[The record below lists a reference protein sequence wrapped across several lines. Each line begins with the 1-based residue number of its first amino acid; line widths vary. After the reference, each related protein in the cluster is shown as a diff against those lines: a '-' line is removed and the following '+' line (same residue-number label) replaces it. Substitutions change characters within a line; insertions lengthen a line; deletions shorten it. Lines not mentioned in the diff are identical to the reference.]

1 MQESAT
7 TKYVIHASVSTEG
20 VVEKP
25 DIIGAV
31 FGQTEG
37 LLGEDLDLRELQK
50 SGRIGR
56 IEVNI
61 ETKGGKTGGEIVI
74 PSSLDRTETAILA
87 ASLETID
94 RIGPCVA
101 SIRVARIEDLRATK
115 RKQVVDRAK
124 ALMQEMATGTPES
137 SELTGEVRASLRV
150 EEIGTFGPE
159 KLPAGPAVEESD
171 AIIIVEGRADVLNLL
186 RAGIKNV
193 VAIEGT
199 SVPPSVAELTKR
211 KTVTAFVDS
220 DRGGDLIL
228 KELFQVAEID
238 FVARPPEG
246 RSVEEITQKEI
257 IKALRSKM
265 PAESYR
271 LSGRRVPGGKGEGG
285 RSASGRAESPRS
297 RREEASARPPPR
309 PPVPEAD
316 ETGAPPAAG
325 SGPDPARLRSQLQEL
340 NGTLHARLLDGEEKP
355 VKEVP
360 VREVVDALG
369 AAEGVQAV
377 VFDGIITQRILDAA
391 EQKQVGWVAGIRL
404 ADGVRIPRGLR
415 IVTVQ
420 GSPRSDGDRGGRRR

>member
-1 MQESAT
+1 MQESET
-7 TKYVIHASVSTEG
+7 TKYVIRASIATEG

-25 DIIGAV
+25 DVIGAI

-37 LLGEDLDLRELQK
+37 LLGEDLDLRDLQK

-56 IEVNI
+56 IEVNL
-61 ETKGGKTGGEIVI
+61 ETKGGKTKGEIII
-74 PSSLDRTETAILA
+74 PSSLDKTETAILA

-101 SIRVARIEDLRATK
+101 AIQVAKVEDLRATK
-115 RKQVVDRAK
+115 RKMVVERAK
-124 ALMQEMATGTPES
+124 VLIQQMAAGSPES

-150 EEIGTFGPE
+150 EEISTFGPE

-199 SVPPSVAELTKR
+199 NVPQSVAELTRK
-211 KTVTAFVDS
+211 KTVTAFIDS

-228 KELFQVAEID
+228 KELFQVADID

-246 RSVEEITQKEI
+246 RSVEDLTQKEI
-257 IKALRSKM
+257 IKALRSKI
-265 PAESYR
+265 PAESY
-271 LSGRRVPGGKGEGG
+271 KIGG
-285 RSASGRAESPRS
+285 RKALKEAERRAESQAAAPRS
-297 RREEASARPPPR
+297 GSS
-309 PPVPEAD
+309 V
-316 ETGAPPAAG
+316 PAAPTAPVDG
-325 SGPDPARLRSQLQEL
+325 NVERLRTALQAL
-340 NGTLHARLLDGEEKP
+340 NGTLQARLLGEGEFP

-360 VREVVDALG
+360 VREMVDALQ
-369 AAEGVQAV
+369 AVEGVQAV

-391 EQKQVGWVAGIRL
+391 EAKKVGWVAGIRL
-404 ADGVRIPRGLR
+404 AEGVRVPQGVRVVTAQAAPRAD
-415 IVTVQ
+415 
-420 GSPRSDGDRGGRRR
+420 SGRRGR

>member
-1 MQESAT
+1 MQESET
-7 TKYVIHASVSTEG
+7 TKYVIRASIATEG

-25 DIIGAV
+25 DVIGAV

-37 LLGEDLDLRELQK
+37 LLGEDLDLRDLQK

-61 ETKGGKTGGEIVI
+61 ETKGGKTKGEIVI
-74 PSSLDRTETAILA
+74 PSSLDKTETAILA

-101 SIRVARIEDLRATK
+101 AISVAKVEDLRASK
-115 RKQVVDRAK
+115 RKKVVERAK
-124 ALMQEMATGTPES
+124 ALMQEMTTGAPES
-137 SELTGEVRASLRV
+137 SEITGEVKASLRV
-150 EEIGTFGPE
+150 EEISTFGPE

-186 RAGIKNV
+186 RGGIKNT

-199 SVPPSVAELTKR
+199 NVPPSVAELTRK

-246 RSVEEITQKEI
+246 RSVEDLTQKEI
-257 IKALRSKM
+257 IKALRGKI
-265 PAESYR
+265 PADSYK
-271 LSGRRVPGGKGEGG
+271 LGGRRALKEAERRMEARPAPRME
-285 RSASGRAESPRS
+285 RAEAP
-297 RREEASARPPPR
+297 PPPR
-309 PPVPEAD
+309 REA
-316 ETGAPPAAG
+316 TPAAPVDG
-325 SGPDPARLRSQLQEL
+325 RFESLRTLLQEL
-340 NGTLHARLLDGEEKP
+340 NGSLQARLLDAEQKP
-355 VKEVP
+355 MKEAP
-360 VREVVDALG
+360 VREVVDALQ
-369 AAEGVQAV
+369 ATEGVQAV

-391 EQKQVGWVAGIRL
+391 EEKKVGWVAGIRI
-404 ADGVRIPRGLR
+404 AEGVRVPQGVRVVTAQAAAPRA
-415 IVTVQ
+415 
-420 GSPRSDGDRGGRRR
+420 DFGRRGR

>member
-1 MQESAT
+1 MPESET
-7 TKYVIHASVSTEG
+7 TKYVIRVSIATEG

-37 LLGEDLDLRELQK
+37 LLGEDLDLRDLQK

-61 ETKGGKTGGEIVI
+61 ETKGGKTKGEIVI
-74 PSSLDRTETAILA
+74 PSSLDKTETAILA

-101 SIRVARIEDLRATK
+101 VIQVGKVEDLRATK
-115 RKQVVDRAK
+115 RKKVVERAK
-124 ALMQEMATGTPES
+124 LLMQEMATGTPES
-137 SELTGEVRASLRV
+137 SELTGEVRASLRT
-150 EEIGTFGPE
+150 EEISTFGPE

-186 RAGIKNV
+186 RAGIKNT

-199 SVPPSVAELTKR
+199 NVPPSVAEFSKK

-228 KELFQVAEID
+228 KELFQVAELD

-246 RSVEEITQKEI
+246 RSVEELTQKEI
-257 IKALRSKM
+257 IKSLRSKI
-265 PAESYR
+265 PAESYK
-271 LSGRRVPGGKGEGG
+271 LGG
-285 RSASGRAESPRS
+285 RKALKEAERRMETQAAARPERIERS
-297 RREEASARPPPR
+297 EPVPVRREREAPPP
-309 PPVPEAD
+309 PPPTDGRLE
-316 ETGAPPAAG
+316 G
-325 SGPDPARLRSQLQEL
+325 LRSLLQGL
-340 NGTLHARLLDGEEKP
+340 NGTLQARLLDAEQKP
-355 VKEVP
+355 VKEAP
-360 VREVVDALG
+360 VREVVDALQ
-369 AAEGVQAV
+369 ATEGVQAV

-391 EQKQVGWVAGIRL
+391 EAKKVGWVAGIRI
-404 ADGVRIPRGLR
+404 AEGVRIPQGVR
-415 IVTVQ
+415 IVTTQ
-420 GSPRSDGDRGGRRR
+420 AAPRADFGRRGR

>member
-1 MQESAT
+1 MQESSET
-7 TKYVIHASVSTEG
+7 TKYVVRASITTEG

-25 DIIGAV
+25 DVIGAV

-37 LLGEDLDLRELQK
+37 LLGEDLDLRDLQK
-50 SGRIGR
+50 TGRVGR
-56 IEVNI
+56 IEVNL
-61 ETKGGKTGGEIVI
+61 ETKGGKTKGEIVI
-74 PSSLDRTETAILA
+74 PSSLDKTETTILA

-101 SIRVARIEDLRATK
+101 VLQVAKVEDLRATK
-115 RKQVVDRAK
+115 RKKIVERAK
-124 ALMQEMATGTPES
+124 ALMQEMTTGAPES

-150 EEIGTFGPE
+150 GEIDTFGPE

-186 RAGIKNV
+186 RGGIKNT

-199 SVPPSVAELTKR
+199 NVPPSVAELSRK

-246 RSVEEITQKEI
+246 RSVEDLTQKEI
-257 IKALRSKM
+257 IKSLRSKI
-265 PAESYR
+265 PAESY
-271 LSGRRVPGGKGEGG
+271 KIGG
-285 RSASGRAESPRS
+285 RKALKEAERRMEAEAAAPR
-297 RREEASARPPPR
+297 
-309 PPVPEAD
+309 
-316 ETGAPPAAG
+316 TAPSSQLTRQDKAQMELKKAEG
-325 SGPDPARLRSQLQEL
+325 EVKANAHFERLRGALQEL
-340 NGTLHARLLDGEEKP
+340 NGTLQARLLAGEEKP

-360 VREVVDALG
+360 VREVVDALQ
-369 AAEGVQAV
+369 AAEGVEAV

-391 EQKQVGWVAGIRL
+391 EAKKVGWVAGIRL
-404 ADGVRIPRGLR
+404 AEGVRVPQGVRVVTAQGAPRPEFER
-415 IVTVQ
+415 
-420 GSPRSDGDRGGRRR
+420 RSR